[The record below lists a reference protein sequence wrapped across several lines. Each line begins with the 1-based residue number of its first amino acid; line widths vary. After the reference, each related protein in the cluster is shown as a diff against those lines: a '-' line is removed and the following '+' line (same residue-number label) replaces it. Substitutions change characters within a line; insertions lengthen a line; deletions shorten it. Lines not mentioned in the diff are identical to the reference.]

1 VAGAQMTPME
11 SVTHVAIAVRSID
24 ETLTLFRDILGAVLL
39 RDEQNEELGVHFVQ
53 LALAGLEFELMAPLR
68 ADSLL
73 QRQLDAHGPGFH
85 HVTLSIDDRRIA
97 LMEPG
102 HKVLV
107 CARPNDRFVR
117 LMDNLIHDENESIR
131 DPRNTSPEE
140 PIPPPE
146 GLLRSRR
153 QEEILALIVANP
165 ETEYSLSGLGRRL
178 GIPYSS
184 VHREIE
190 RAERFGIVKTRRFE
204 SLRLARANVDS
215 PYYAG
220 LAALLRR

>member
-1 VAGAQMTPME
+1 MVLME
-11 SVTHVAIAVRSID
+11 TVNHVAIAVGSID
-24 ETLTLFRDILGAVLL
+24 KTLALFRDILGAVVL
-39 RDEQNEELGVHFVQ
+39 RDEQNEELGIRFVQ
-53 LALAGLEFELMAPLR
+53 LGLAGLELELMAPLR

-85 HVTLSIDDRRIA
+85 HMILSIDDRRIA
-97 LMEPG
+97 VIAPG
-102 HKVLV
+102 HEFLL
-107 CARPNDRFVR
+107 CARPNDRVVR
-117 LMDNLIHDENESIR
+117 LVDNLVQDENEPDR
-131 DPRNTSPEE
+131 ELENALPKE
-140 PIPPPE
+140 PVAPPE

-153 QEEILALIVANP
+153 QEEILALLLTDP
-165 ETEYSLSGLGRRL
+165 ETEFPLSGLARRL

-215 PYYAG
+215 PYFAG
-220 LAALLRR
+220 WAALLRR